1 MRESTVNAAARLE
14 IIKKRDK
21 KYLIYHQVNVTQP
34 YSTLNLEFQVD
45 NATTTN
51 LVVLVRHNK
60 MPTLKECEFVKI
72 IGNIEVGKGAWVGAG
87 SVVIDDV
94 PAHTTVAGVPAKKVG
109 EPRIISPA
117 LEMDQQGHQSY
128 EI

>member
-1 MRESTVNAAARLE
+1 MREKTVNAAARLE

-60 MPTLKECEFVKI
+60 MPTLEVCEFVKI
-72 IGNIEVGKGAWVGAG
+72 IGNIEARDEDCK
-87 SVVIDDV
+87 SI
-94 PAHTTVAGVPAKKVG
+94 
-109 EPRIISPA
+109 
-117 LEMDQQGHQSY
+117 
-128 EI
+128 

>member
-1 MRESTVNAAARLE
+1 MREKTVNAAARLE

-72 IGNIEVGKGAWVGAG
+72 IGNIEARDEDCKFIILMNKLVATLRYKLKIG
-87 SVVIDDV
+87 SKLLNLVFYI
-94 PAHTTVAGVPAKKVG
+94 
-109 EPRIISPA
+109 
-117 LEMDQQGHQSY
+117 
-128 EI
+128 

>member
-1 MRESTVNAAARLE
+1 MIIFNIIFYDAKNVHFSEKMRENTVNAAARLE

-72 IGNIEVGKGAWVGAG
+72 IGNIEARDEDCKF
-87 SVVIDDV
+87 IFF
-94 PAHTTVAGVPAKKVG
+94 
-109 EPRIISPA
+109 
-117 LEMDQQGHQSY
+117 MN
-128 EI
+128 